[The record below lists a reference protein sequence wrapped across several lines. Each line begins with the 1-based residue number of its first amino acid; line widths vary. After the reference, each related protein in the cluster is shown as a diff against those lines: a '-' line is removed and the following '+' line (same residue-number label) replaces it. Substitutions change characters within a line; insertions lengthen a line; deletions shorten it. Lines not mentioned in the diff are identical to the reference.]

1 MKKNF
6 GKILMAAGIVL
17 VLSAVIFVVY
27 NKTADEKAGEQAK
40 IIAEEIEKV
49 IPKEPLG
56 TLGEEING
64 EKLMPIMEIDGK
76 DYIGI
81 VKIPSLGLSLPVR
94 SNWSY
99 VNLRT
104 SPCRYKGSVYDD
116 SLIVAAH
123 NYNSHFGLIGSLQ
136 QNSEVIFTDADG
148 NIFNYTVAS
157 TEVIDKYDID
167 GMQAGDWDL
176 TLFTCTVGGRE
187 RITLRCVKV

>member
-1 MKKNF
+1 MKKKL

-17 VLSAVIFVVY
+17 VLSAVMLVAY
-27 NKTADEKAGEQAK
+27 NKTSDEKAGEQAK

-49 IPKEPLG
+49 IPQEPLG

-104 SPCRYKGSVYDD
+104 SPCRYKGSAYDD

-123 NYNSHFGLIGSLQ
+123 NYNSHFGLIGSLP

-148 NIFNYTVAS
+148 NVFNYTVAS

>member
-1 MKKNF
+1 MKKAL
-6 GKILMAAGIVL
+6 GKILMSAGIIL
-17 VLSAVIFVVY
+17 VLSAALLVVY
-27 NKTADEKAGEQAK
+27 NKTTDEKAGEEAK

-49 IPKEPLG
+49 IPQEPLG

-94 SNWSY
+94 SDWSY

-104 SPCRYKGSVYDD
+104 SPCRYKGSVYDG

-123 NYNSHFGLIGSLQ
+123 NYNSHFGLINSLP
-136 QNSEVIFTDADG
+136 QNSEIIFTDADG
-148 NIFNYTVAS
+148 NVFNYVVAS